1 MSQLMSEKN
10 MSFVAELVAREL
22 KALLPI
28 PLCDINGI
36 IRIIKDYLYYENE
49 EVESDDDMLP
59 NMPPDIHVGGFIPY
73 GFFER
78 LGCMNANRDYRY
90 REDVMDIK
98 RYREW
103 RQCQTVE
110 SLIHRESYLTKFFQH
125 LFHMVIYLFYKII
138 I

>member
-22 KALLPI
+22 KALLPM
-28 PLCDINGI
+28 PLCDII
-36 IRIIKDYLYYENE
+36 SIVKDYLYYENE
-49 EVESDDDMLP
+49 EVESDDDMP
-59 NMPPDIHVGGFIPY
+59 PYMHPDIHVGGFIPY

-78 LGCMNANRDYRY
+78 LGCMNANRDYYY
-90 REDVMDIK
+90 REDVMNIK

-103 RQCQTVE
+103 RQCQTIGT
-110 SLIHRESYLTKFFQH
+110 LIHRESYLTKFFQH